1 MIIFFYCVGDIT
13 EKGYKKKVEKLQ
25 QEGTEEIVSPLDAAV
40 SMKNICKEP
49 SIKKELSRLFSSKSF
64 TPSAVGKYERKK
76 ARKTATAKSRH
87 VTTVCLVQPVAC
99 VRRRD
104 REILAKDGRIK
115 DLKIFEGM
123 NGEDIEDLIKDKFSE
138 FAEERTSITFYKNSK
153 SGLAQAD
160 APSNGKELLELT
172 GHGSLYVHLYSPSD
186 TPSVLPG
193 PSDTPT
199 TLPTPSDTPT
209 TLPTPSDTPI
219 TLPTSSDTSISLPT
233 SSDTSI
239 SLLTPSDTPITLPTS
254 SDTLTALPVAELLLS
269 EEVVKNQLT
278 DSMVGQLWLEQA
290 GIYDTQEEDL
300 DPVRLFYFDHKFFNA
315 CIKLLFFK
323 TQELVE
329 ECKKRKEFFL
339 CTRDLEVQRWM
350 KSRTAKGRTIK
361 TTRSFAVV
369 DEELFND
376 YDEHRLLYRKE
387 NPNSRIVPVCDLLL
401 YWMAERE
408 LPITQFNENG
418 EKYCILSDSEFD
430 MLALWVEEKRQT
442 Q

>member
-64 TPSAVGKYERKK
+64 TPSVVGKYERKK

-193 PSDTPT
+193 PSDT
-199 TLPTPSDTPT
+199 LT

-239 SLLTPSDTPITLPTS
+239 SLPTPSDTPITLPTS

-369 DEELFND
+369 DEESFND

>member
-1 MIIFFYCVGDIT
+1 
-13 EKGYKKKVEKLQ
+13 
-25 QEGTEEIVSPLDAAV
+25 
-40 SMKNICKEP
+40 MKNICKEP

-233 SSDTSI
+233 YSDTSI
-239 SLLTPSDTPITLPTS
+239 SLPTPSDTPITLPTS

-329 ECKKRKEFFL
+329 ECKK
-339 CTRDLEVQRWM
+339 T
-350 KSRTAKGRTIK
+350 
-361 TTRSFAVV
+361 
-369 DEELFND
+369 
-376 YDEHRLLYRKE
+376 
-387 NPNSRIVPVCDLLL
+387 
-401 YWMAERE
+401 
-408 LPITQFNENG
+408 
-418 EKYCILSDSEFD
+418 
-430 MLALWVEEKRQT
+430 
-442 Q
+442 

>member
-233 SSDTSI
+233 
-239 SLLTPSDTPITLPTS
+239 LLTLRSHCRLPLTLRS
-254 SDTLTALPVAELLLS
+254 HCRLLLT
-269 EEVVKNQLT
+269 L
-278 DSMVGQLWLEQA
+278 
-290 GIYDTQEEDL
+290 
-300 DPVRLFYFDHKFFNA
+300 
-315 CIKLLFFK
+315 
-323 TQELVE
+323 
-329 ECKKRKEFFL
+329 
-339 CTRDLEVQRWM
+339 
-350 KSRTAKGRTIK
+350 
-361 TTRSFAVV
+361 
-369 DEELFND
+369 
-376 YDEHRLLYRKE
+376 
-387 NPNSRIVPVCDLLL
+387 
-401 YWMAERE
+401 
-408 LPITQFNENG
+408 
-418 EKYCILSDSEFD
+418 
-430 MLALWVEEKRQT
+430 
-442 Q
+442 